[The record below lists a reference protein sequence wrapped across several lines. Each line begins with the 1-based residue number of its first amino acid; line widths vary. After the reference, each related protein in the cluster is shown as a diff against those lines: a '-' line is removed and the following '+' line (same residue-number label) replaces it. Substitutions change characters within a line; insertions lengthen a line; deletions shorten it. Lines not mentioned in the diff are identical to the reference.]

1 MKFKTTT
8 LFIILFIS
16 VLSLTTVNASD
27 DIIQNTTDQISIND
41 DNAILSDV
49 YPIAYDYPTSE
60 STVMLLDDEGDTPF
74 AETICT
80 VGPTNGIAL
89 NASYSYT
96 PSDGFKA
103 MIYSTSRGTYNP
115 STGIWDIG
123 DFYGEESLKVFS
135 YNEHYSQ
142 SWEDFIKT
150 DGYPLILQEYAELNQ
165 TNILVNPDAVDR
177 MPHII
182 DLSLTAGDFIGTIPP
197 GSEIASCHR
206 SFTVKSEGGVA
217 ENTTVEY
224 VLDKNFTFQY
234 YEASKGSYDPTTGI
248 WDVGDV
254 SDSETLTVYTTVD
267 MNYLLSIIGKLWD
280 ERNIIARTTSN
291 EIYTGNN
298 FLDPR
303 TNSTIVTK
311 SDDKSYSHQQHY
323 SYSDYSEYRTVNV
336 VDDDGETKEVSYS
349 EYKHGASA
357 PENTNP
363 STNPMTTNSTE
374 DTNPSTNPMT
384 TNSTD
389 IRENASSSAN
399 NRADTNDTEDSIENF
414 TRTSNIDK
422 SINPSNGNILIILA
436 VLILGVFSIVVFKKF
451 KS

>member
-1 MKFKTTT
+1 MKFKTTI

-16 VLSLTTVNASD
+16 ILSLTTVNASD
-27 DIIQNTTDQISIND
+27 DIIQNTTDQISANEED
-41 DNAILSDV
+41 AILSDV
-49 YPIAYDYPTSE
+49 YQIVYDYPTSE
-60 STVMLLDDEGDTPF
+60 NTVMLLDDEDNTPF
-74 AETICT
+74 VETTCT
-80 VGPTNGIAL
+80 VGPTTGIVM
-89 NASYSYT
+89 NASYSYI

-150 DGYPLILQEYAELNQ
+150 DYYPIILQEYVELNQ
-165 TNILVNPDAVDR
+165 TNVLVNPDAVDR
-177 MPHII
+177 MPHFI
-182 DLSLTAGDFIGTIPP
+182 DLSLTSGDFIGVISP
-197 GSEIASCHR
+197 GSEIANCSR
-206 SFTVKSEGGVA
+206 TFTVKSEGGVA

-224 VLDKNFTFQY
+224 LLDKNFTFQY

-267 MNYLLSIIGKLWD
+267 KTYLLSIVGKLWD
-280 ERNIIARTTSN
+280 ESNIIARTTSN

-298 FLDPR
+298 FLDPH
-303 TNSTIVTK
+303 TNGTIVTK
-311 SDDKSYSHQQHY
+311 SDDKSYNHQQHY
-323 SYSDYSEYRTVNV
+323 SSSDYSEYRTVNV
-336 VDDDGETKEVSYS
+336 DDDGKTKEISFS
-349 EYKHGASA
+349 EYKHGAST

-363 STNPMTTNSTE
+363 NNPMNTNGTKNTNPN
-374 DTNPSTNPMT
+374 NPMN

-389 IRENASSSAN
+389 IQKNASSLSNNSAG
-399 NRADTNDTEDSIENF
+399 DTNDSIENF
-414 TRTSNIDK
+414 TRTSNTDK

-436 VLILGVFSIVVFKKF
+436 VLILCVFGIVVFKKF